1 MNRAAPRAGWLALT
15 AASAVVVF
23 AACAE
28 SDLAA
33 SPETDAGTDAP
44 PLDSST
50 QDSGAVPDDAPN
62 APETCSEGG
71 FCPVPLPVKT
81 PLLGISAASSDDAW
95 AIGKDVVLHWDGD
108 SWVQVYHHSEYTNDD
123 PGATFQGVWVAGH
136 DDVWIVGTTAVLRYS
151 AIDATSPPTF
161 RLTPSA
167 GFGGA
172 AGVSL
177 FPTKDGLWR
186 LGMSGIE
193 SYSDDGAG
201 GLTMTELPL
210 PPLEPFSI
218 WGFAPDDIWVGGQVC
233 PDGEE
238 CFPWMPETYRGAIA
252 HYDGADWS
260 VEVLDYGRRVS
271 AITGFTATSSAHQL
285 WVWTGFSREDALP
298 TKSALALHA
307 PQVDGSIGTPLFS
320 QSLITD
326 GTGVSDDGM
335 SAPMW
340 CSRIIGSIVSPNTSW
355 FTNGCLVYRWNGTG
369 LELVRSAIGGLPP
382 GKVNGIW
389 AASADDVWLVGE
401 SLPKGAKTP
410 PSGFALRRTRADGG
424 RQ

>member
-1 MNRAAPRAGWLALT
+1 MNRAAHRAGWLPLAAT
-15 AASAVVVF
+15 AAVVAF

-28 SDLAA
+28 SDPAA
-33 SPETDAGTDAP
+33 SPETDAGTDAS
-44 PLDSST
+44 PLDGGSP
-50 QDSGAVPDDAPN
+50 DSGAVPDDASD

-71 FCPVPLPVKT
+71 FCRVPLPVNT
-81 PLLGISAASSDDAW
+81 PLLGISAATFDDAW

-108 SWVQVYHHSEYTNDD
+108 AWKELYRYSEYANDD
-123 PGATFQGVWVAGH
+123 PGATFQGLWVAGH
-136 DDVWIVGTTAVLRYS
+136 DDVWIVGTSVVLRYS
-151 AIDATSPPTF
+151 KIDATSPPTF
-161 RLTPSA
+161 RFTHSA
-167 GFGGA
+167 GIGGA
-172 AGVSL
+172 AGANL

-186 LGMSGIE
+186 LGPSAIE
-193 SYSDDGAG
+193 SYRDDGAG
-201 GLTMTELPL
+201 GLTTTELPL

-218 WGFAPDDIWVGGQVC
+218 WGFGPDDIWVGGQVC

-238 CFPWMPETYRGAIA
+238 CFHWMPETYRGAIA
-252 HYDGADWS
+252 HYDGTDWS
-260 VEVLDYGRRVS
+260 VEVLDYGQRVS
-271 AITGFTATSSAHQL
+271 AITGFAATSSAHRL

-307 PQVDGSIGTPLFS
+307 PQVDGGIGVPLFS
-320 QSLITD
+320 QSLLTD
-326 GTGVSDDGM
+326 GTGVSHDGM

-340 CSRIIGSIVSPNTSW
+340 CSRIVGSILSPNAAW
-355 FTNGCLVYRWNGTG
+355 FTNGCIVYRLNGTG

-410 PSGFALRRTRADGG
+410 ASGLAMQRTAVDGG
-424 RQ
+424 RP